1 MMSLKIKTLTLLHE
15 GGQETIR
22 YKSEL
27 VKIHNIGC
35 MVWYYGF

>member
-1 MMSLKIKTLTLLHE
+1 MMSLKIKTLTLLHK

-27 VKIHNIGC
+27 VKT
-35 MVWYYGF
+35 